1 MSEFNL
7 EYNKYCDLTNNYA
20 YLISSEKNSFK
31 VPINILSISNMVAV
45 MLDNI
50 DFDNGDLEDNEREI
64 PLFNVNDKCLI
75 KIIQFMEHYHV
86 EKMKD
91 IEKPLRSSD
100 LKDIIQEW
108 YADFINIDDDF
119 LFSLINAA
127 NYMDIQPLLNL
138 GCAKV
143 ASLIKNKTPEEI
155 RNIFNL
161 DEKKDKESENNNLKN
176 NEVKTND

>member
-7 EYNKYCDLTNNYA
+7 EYNKYCDLTDNYA
-20 YLISSEKNSFK
+20 LLISSEKNIFK
-31 VPINILSISNMVAV
+31 VPINILPISNMVSV
-45 MLDNI
+45 MVDNI
-50 DFDNGDLEDNEREI
+50 DFDNEDLEDNEREI
-64 PLFNVNDKCLI
+64 PLFNVNDKCLT
-75 KIIQFMEHYHV
+75 KIIEFMEHYHV

-155 RNIFNL
+155 RTIFNL
-161 DEKKDKESENNNLKN
+161 GENNDIKKD
-176 NEVKTND
+176 EVKTND